1 MAKTKAVK
9 LQNSHGSVFSSSGY
23 KGVMRMGSK
32 FGYRYESASGS
43 FSKGGF
49 DTADEAAYHY
59 DEFLVAHL
67 GEENAITN
75 QILGL
80 LKPKTVL
87 AIREKL
93 TVKDRPTT
101 KLSKTLKS
109 KTGFKGVI
117 ANRNK
122 NSNKFSANCYAH
134 GKVIYIGSYSTA
146 EEAARAYDAF
156 ALKHVGPSAE
166 TNVKLGLIPPIV
178 DPVFQPDL
186 SKRPYISKQNQPNPE
201 PEKPASINKASWQ
214 NSDHGHEEDDDSQPA
229 FNTVTP
235 PPACAAYSSPE
246 DERQRQIAAA
256 RQMAEIEEE
265 EEPEDK
271 PAPQLAIKPESQQP
285 SQEEKPA
292 EVPLENAPAVKSS
305 SVSGEL
311 LRIADRSPDDL
322 RKEAEVLLRAA
333 AEAESKQIKNEML
346 NIIEGLSHSMI
357 GIQDTMMKLIDR
369 ASEMEQAI
377 ARLKAML

>member
-1 MAKTKAVK
+1 MAKTKATK
-9 LQNSHGSVFSSSGY
+9 LQHAKNGGVFSSSGY

-75 QILGL
+75 QVLGL

-87 AIREKL
+87 AIRQKL
-93 TVKDRPTT
+93 SSADRPTQ
-101 KLSKTLKS
+101 KVNRTLKS

-134 GKVIYIGSYSTA
+134 GKVIYIGSYSTP

-166 TNVKLGLIPPIV
+166 TNVKLGLIPPIA

-186 SKRPYISKQNQPNPE
+186 SKRPYIHHNNPADPE
-201 PEKPASINKASWQ
+201 PEKDVP
-214 NSDHGHEEDDDSQPA
+214 ETDDDEDSQTA
-229 FNTVTP
+229 FIAEEP
-235 PPACAAYSSPE
+235 RPACAAYSSPE

-256 RQMAEIEEE
+256 RQMAEAEE
-265 EEPEDK
+265 EEPEEVD
-271 PAPQLAIKPESQQP
+271 LKPEPAATVTEPIATAPEPEKIESVP
-285 SQEEKPA
+285 SVQ
-292 EVPLENAPAVKSS
+292 APSM
-305 SVSGEL
+305 SGEL
-311 LRIADRSPDDL
+311 MPITDRSPESL
-322 RKEAEVLLRAA
+322 RKEAELLLKAA
-333 AEAESKQIKNEML
+333 AEAESKQIKHEML
-346 NIIEGLSHSMI
+346 NIIEGLSQSMI
-357 GIQDTMMKLIDR
+357 GIQNTLMNLIDR
-369 ASEMEQAI
+369 AAEMEEAMT
-377 ARLKAML
+377 RLKAML